1 MGYDMSEWQA
11 EAAVWRR
18 IADAARLIATGT
30 ATWIDGKGWKVYRAG
45 KIIRVDLSE
54 AFNPAAP

>member
-1 MGYDMSEWQA
+1 MGYGMSEWQV

-30 ATWIDGKGWKVYRAG
+30 ATRIDGKGWKVYRAG
-45 KIIRVDLSE
+45 TIIRVDLSE
-54 AFNPAAP
+54 DFTPTAL